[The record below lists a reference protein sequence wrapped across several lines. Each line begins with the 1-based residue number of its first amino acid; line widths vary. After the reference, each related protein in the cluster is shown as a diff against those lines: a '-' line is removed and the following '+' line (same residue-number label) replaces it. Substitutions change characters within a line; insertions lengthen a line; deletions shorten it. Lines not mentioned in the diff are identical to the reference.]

1 MTEKVAVFIDGSNLY
16 ATAKALQL
24 DIDYKR
30 VLDYFGPRL
39 LRAYYYTALLEED
52 IEGNLLEKNPLI
64 PLLDWLTY
72 NGYSV
77 VQKPTKT
84 FIDADGKTK
93 IKGNMDIEI
102 AVDMMCLSGHVSH
115 MWLFSGDG
123 DFKAVVQEV
132 QKRGVHVTV
141 CSTIAVRPPLIADEL
156 RRIVD
161 RFVDLVDMK
170 QFIRDGASRSR
181 YAKLAP

>member
-1 MTEKVAVFIDGSNLY
+1 MTERTAVFIDGSNLY
-16 ATAKALQL
+16 ATAKALRL

-30 VLDYFGPRL
+30 VLDSFGPRL

-52 IEGNLLEKNPLI
+52 LQGNTVNNPLV

-72 NGYSV
+72 NGYCV

-84 FIDADGKTK
+84 FIGSDGTTK

-102 AVDMMCLSGHVSH
+102 AVDMLCMAQHVSH

-123 DFKAVVQEV
+123 DFKAAVQEV

-141 CSTIAVRPPLIADEL
+141 CSTISVRPPMIADEL
-156 RRIVD
+156 RRIAD
-161 RFVDLVDMK
+161 RFVDLADAK
-170 QFIRDGASRSR
+170 QFIRTVNETVRSR
-181 YAKLAP
+181 YA